1 MGGGQRPFGFFPKI
15 HPLWWPGPSLRK
27 AKTNLDAS
35 DVEDKVDMVDM
46 VDWPLPREGPR
57 TEEQVNVLLA
67 VKDEFANSSSSLVL
81 EAGFLNLCSEKSSKS
96 RFLEICILKWGQKP
110 EL

>member
-1 MGGGQRPFGFFPKI
+1 VTLAGGSSNCQRGFTST
-15 HPLWWPGPSLRK
+15 HDRGNVSLTSVSLMLRST
-27 AKTNLDAS
+27 ADIVEVDSVELDAS

-67 VKDEFANSSSSLVL
+67 VKDEFGKNSSFLFL
-81 EAGFLNLCSEKSSKS
+81 DEGFLRLP
-96 RFLEICILKWGQKP
+96 RQ
-110 EL
+110 